1 MNKVTLIGRLT
12 ADVRCKE
19 VSGNT
24 KANFTLAVG
33 GYKDHT
39 DFIPIV
45 AWNKTA
51 DLAAKYLRKGDRTAI
66 VGRISTR
73 NYEDDEGNNKTII
86 EVNADEIEFLT
97 TKSERSDENKA
108 KAEEMRSEMEKSDDE
123 DLPF

>member
-1 MNKVTLIGRLT
+1 MNKVTLIGRLA
-12 ADVRCKE
+12 ADVKSKE
-19 VSGNT
+19 VAGSE
-24 KANFTLAVG
+24 KANFTLAIN

-51 DLAAKYLRKGDRTAI
+51 ELAVKYLRKGDRTAV

-73 NYEDDEGNNKTII
+73 NYEDEDGNNRTII
-86 EVNADEIEFLT
+86 EVSADEIEFLT
-97 TKSERSDENKA
+97 TKAERDEEDKA
-108 KAEEMRSEMEKSDDE
+108 KAEKTRLELLKESDD